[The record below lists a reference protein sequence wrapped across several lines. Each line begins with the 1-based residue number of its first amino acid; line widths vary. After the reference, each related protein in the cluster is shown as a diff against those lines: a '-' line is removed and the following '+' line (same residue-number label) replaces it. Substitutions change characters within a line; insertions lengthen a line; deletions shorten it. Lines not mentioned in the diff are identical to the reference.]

1 MAWLYRSRK
10 RCDAIPT
17 YVSGVDMWRRGPGAA
32 NSSVMTN
39 FAAT

>member
-17 YVSGVDMWRRGPGAA
+17 YVSGEDMWRRCHAA
-32 NSSVMTN
+32 RDSAGSVS